1 MTAPYLSS
9 PLQQTAMTPAILE
22 DISARLKQL
31 IESTPATELDKN
43 VRAFVTGAFA
53 RMDLVTREEFD
64 IQKAVLERTR
74 AKLKDLE
81 QQVAKLEE
89 NAARHK

>member
-1 MTAPYLSS
+1 
-9 PLQQTAMTPAILE
+9 MTPAILD
-22 DISARLKQL
+22 DITARLKQL

-43 VRAFVTGAFA
+43 VRVFVTGAFA

-74 AKLKDLE
+74 AKLKELE

-89 NAARHK
+89 NAALRK